1 MRFYLLILSIVFVG
15 SVFSQAILSP
25 GIQMDVGDGQVF
37 YTCDTT
43 FFDSGGH
50 YTNC

>member
-1 MRFYLLILSIVFVG
+1 MRNWLLIFSIFI
-15 SVFSQAILSP
+15 SVHLFSQVLSP
-25 GIQMDVGDGQVF
+25 GIQIDEADGQTF

-50 YTNC
+50 YTHC

>member
-1 MRFYLLILSIVFVG
+1 MRNLLLIIALSISSLIFG
-15 SVFSQAILSP
+15 QTLSP
-25 GIQMDVGDGQVF
+25 GIQMDAGDGQTF